1 MKNNVFKPTKE
12 LAVQRFALSCSH
24 RIWKAC
30 WEINRVLN
38 ISLAVHAPPLYAE
51 TQLMPMQEINSEDL
65 QDISKSPEEL
75 IYVFQHPWREYR
87 LMTISV
93 ANLSLKGF
101 HYILEIESEKAE
113 GLPDPQTIL
122 SDLKASNAFSAVICV
137 K

>member
-1 MKNNVFKPTKE
+1 
-12 LAVQRFALSCSH
+12 
-24 RIWKAC
+24 
-30 WEINRVLN
+30 
-38 ISLAVHAPPLYAE
+38 
-51 TQLMPMQEINSEDL
+51 
-65 QDISKSPEEL
+65 
-75 IYVFQHPWREYR
+75 
-87 LMTISV
+87 MTISV